1 MGMINV
7 SIAGLDPQMAA
18 EKAVN
23 VIGQGYDLCSD
34 IKFSA
39 CRNRL
44 IEIDK
49 THSRDLVFPGG
60 VVVSDVPS
68 SIKCDKGERTRFH
81 SDVLPFNQMS
91 EHFNK
96 QISLSGKI
104 PSGQFNIMFNMKKCW
119 PTDAASTKNL
129 AYDGWFI
136 TLYNVELDRTNITL
150 SESVKKDV
158 PYSWNP
164 AALADALN
172 EMWFFRFIEKYG
184 THIIV
189 GVQMGGKDVVHIK
202 QTKNSDLQQAEL
214 QKLLKQL
221 ADERFSEAS
230 NHSSNVD
237 PADKSRK
244 VKDNRAKM
252 WGSKPI
258 PVAGRPVVR
267 NHSKNDDIVSISV
280 RRGGIDNGQSY
291 NQWLSTISQS
301 PNVISMS
308 FVPIT
313 SLLNSVPGN
322 GFLSH
327 AMNLYLRYKPAIEEL
342 HQFLEFQLPRQW
354 APMYGDLPLGFG
366 HKYKKSMSPSLQFT
380 LMGPKLYVNTV
391 KVDSGNRPVTGI
403 RLYLEGKKSDHLA
416 IHLQHLSEVPGALE
430 ISEDHGYDPV
440 DEPEERGYYEP
451 VKWSMFSH
459 VYTAPVQYSSSSMD
473 ESTAIVTKAWF
484 EVKLVGMKKVL
495 FLRLGFSTVASATI
509 RRSEWDGP
517 STTSRKS
524 GFFSALMSTRL
535 SKELQSPDQKPNKVD
550 INSAIYNVGPPV
562 PTRVPKMLS
571 FVDTKEMV
579 RGPEDTPGYW
589 VVTGAK
595 LCVEGGRISIKAK
608 YSLLT
613 ILSEESLL

>member
-1 MGMINV
+1 MMGMINV
-7 SIAGLDPQMAA
+7 SVAGLDPQMAA

-23 VIGQGYDLCSD
+23 VIGHGYDLCRD
-34 IKFSA
+34 IRFSV
-39 CRNRL
+39 CKSKL
-44 IEIDK
+44 IEIDS
-49 THSRDLVFPGG
+49 THTRDLVFPGG
-60 VVVSDVPS
+60 VVVDDVPN

-96 QISLSGKI
+96 QLSLSGKI
-104 PSGQFNIMFNMKKCW
+104 PTGQFNFMFNMKKCW
-119 PTDAASTKNL
+119 ATDAASTKNL

-136 TLYNVELDRTNITL
+136 TLYNVELDRSNISL
-150 SESVKKDV
+150 SEHVKKEV
-158 PYSWNP
+158 PCSWNP
-164 AALADALN
+164 AALA
-172 EMWFFRFIEKYG
+172 EFIEKYG

-202 QTKNSDLQQAEL
+202 QTKDSDLTSTEV

-221 ADERFSEAS
+221 ADERFSEVS
-230 NHSSNVD
+230 NQSSNVN
-237 PADKSRK
+237 PADRSRK
-244 VKDNRAKM
+244 LK
-252 WGSKPI
+252 GSHGHRNKPNPI
-258 PVAGRPVVR
+258 AGRPIVR
-267 NHSKNDDIVSISV
+267 RHSKNDDIVSISV

-291 NQWLSTISQS
+291 NKWLSTISQC
-301 PNVISMS
+301 PNVVSMS

-327 AMNLYLRYKPAIEEL
+327 AVNLYLRYKPEIEEL

-366 HKYKKSMSPSLQFT
+366 HKHKKSMSPSLQFS
-380 LMGPKLYVNTV
+380 LMGPKLYVNIM

-403 RLYLEGKKSDHLA
+403 RLYLEGKKNDHLA

-440 DEPEERGYYEP
+440 DEPDDRGYYEP
-451 VKWSMFSH
+451 VKWTMFSH
-459 VYTAPVQYSSSSMD
+459 VYTAPVQYSSSRMD
-473 ESTAIVTKAWF
+473 ESTAILTKAWF

-517 STTSRKS
+517 STSSRKS

-535 SKELQSPDQKPNKVD
+535 SKELQSAEKPTKVD
-550 INSAIYNVGPPV
+550 INSAIYHGGPPV
-562 PTRVPKMLS
+562 PARAPKMLS
-571 FVDTKEMV
+571 LVDTKEMV
-579 RGPEDTPGYW
+579 RGPEDQPGYW

>member
-1 MGMINV
+1 MMGMNHVISV
-7 SIAGLDPQMAA
+7 HSIAGLDSHSAA
-18 EKAVN
+18 EKAVS
-23 VIGQGYDLCSD
+23 VIGQGYDLCTD
-34 IKFSA
+34 VRFSG
-39 CRNRL
+39 CKSRL
-44 IEIDK
+44 IEIDR
-49 THSRDLVFPGG
+49 THTRDLVFPAG
-60 VVVSDVPS
+60 VVLSNVPN
-68 SIKCDKGERTRFH
+68 SIKCDKGECTRFH

-104 PSGQFNIMFNMKKCW
+104 PSGQFNIMFDMRKCW
-119 PTDAASTKNL
+119 PIDAASTKNL

-136 TLYNVELDRTNITL
+136 TLYNVELDRTNLTL
-150 SESVKKDV
+150 SENVKKEV
-158 PYSWNP
+158 PCSWNP
-164 AALADALN
+164 AALA
-172 EMWFFRFIEKYG
+172 EFIEKYG
-184 THIIV
+184 THVIV

-202 QTKNSDLQQAEL
+202 QSKNSDTSQTEL
-214 QKLLKQL
+214 QKLLKHL
-221 ADERFSEAS
+221 ADERFSETS
-230 NHSSNVD
+230 NQSSNVN

-244 VKDNRAKM
+244 IKDNHGILWRKD
-252 WGSKPI
+252 KPN
-258 PVAGRPVVR
+258 PATGRPVVKS
-267 NHSKNDDIVSISV
+267 HSKNDDIVSVSV
-280 RRGGIDNGQSY
+280 RRGGIDNGQSF

-327 AMNLYLRYKPAIEEL
+327 AVNLYLRYKPAIEEL

-366 HKYKKSMSPSLQFT
+366 QKYKKSMSPSLQFT

-391 KVDSGNRPVTGI
+391 KIDSGNRPVTGI

-416 IHLQHLSEVPGALE
+416 IHLQHLSDVPGALE
-430 ISEDHGYDPV
+430 ISEDHSYDPI
-440 DEPEERGYYEP
+440 DEPDDRGYYEA

-459 VYTAPVQYSSSSMD
+459 VYTAPVQYRSSRMD

-495 FLRLGFSTVASATI
+495 FLRLGFSTVAYAKI

-524 GFFSALMSTRL
+524 GFFSALMSSRL
-535 SKELQSPDQKPNKVD
+535 SKELQSPEKPTKVD
-550 INSAIYNVGPPV
+550 INSAIYHGGPPV
-562 PTRVPKMLS
+562 PTRAPKMLT

-579 RGPEDTPGYW
+579 RGPEDSPGYW

-595 LCVEGGRISIKAK
+595 LSIEGGRISIKAK

-613 ILSEESLL
+613 ILSEESML